1 MQLILKNFLIRN
13 AKFETA
19 VNDEMLISL
28 SGTTVVFNTDTSASR
43 EAIGKV
49 FTKTG

>member
-1 MQLILKNFLIRN
+1 MQLIFKNFLIRN
-13 AKFETA
+13 AKFETS

-28 SGTTVVFNTDTSASR
+28 SGTTVFSNTDTSVPP

-49 FTKTG
+49 FTETG